1 MISEFIIDGAY
12 HEGIFYEVLIKA
24 EVLIIVVL
32 VVVVVV
38 FISRL
43 KLCQVYCH

>member
-24 EVLIIVVL
+24 GVLII